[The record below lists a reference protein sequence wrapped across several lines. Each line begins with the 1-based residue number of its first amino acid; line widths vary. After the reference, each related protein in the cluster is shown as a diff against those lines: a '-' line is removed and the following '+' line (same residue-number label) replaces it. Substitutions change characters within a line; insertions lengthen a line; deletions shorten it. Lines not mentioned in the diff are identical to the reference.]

1 MSAPEINLILSL
13 QYSRQAPPGACRHL
27 FIALMS
33 EILIAAAIAFII
45 GAIAGFI
52 FSRISFRSIVDNHEA
67 LLKKTEERHR
77 EELARINDNN
87 QRALSDRDRLH
98 NEALEL
104 LKRNFDETLRRTKE
118 ELNNVSSEILRRR
131 QMEFQQSSS
140 EKINAV
146 LSPLNETIAGMKN
159 AMERNSR
166 LQNEFSGVFSSNVEN
181 LLRQSEAARLSAE
194 KLADALGKNTKVQ
207 GEWGETVLTEL
218 LESQGL
224 TEGRHFDTQNVF
236 KGDSTLRPDVVLHL
250 DNERDVIIDA
260 KASLSDYISYLN
272 AETSAEKELALRKH
286 IASIENHVRELVRKD
301 YSSLIAPPRSSIGYV
316 IMFVPNTSAL
326 LLATNARPD
335 LWRKAMEQNVYIADE
350 QTLYAALKIVRLTWS
365 RIAQNENH
373 REVYALAN
381 EMLDRVGK
389 FMEKYVE
396 LGMKLEATSKAYSQG
411 LDKIKEGG
419 HSIPGTCR
427 KLIRMG
433 AKMEKR
439 KNVPDSMLGLDD
451 TTDLIDN

>member
-1 MSAPEINLILSL
+1 MFYNMVDL
-13 QYSRQAPPGACRHL
+13 L
-27 FIALMS
+27 FAVI
-33 EILIAAAIAFII
+33 IAFVI
-45 GAIAGFI
+45 GVLAGFA
-52 FSRISFRSIVDNHEA
+52 FTKYSFRNVIRNNEE
-67 LLKKTEERHR
+67 LLRKTEESHR
-77 EELARINDNN
+77 EEISRINNSN
-87 QRALSDRDRLH
+87 QQALADRDRLH
-98 NEALEL
+98 SEAVEL
-104 LKRNFDETLRRTKE
+104 LKRNFDETLKRTKE
-118 ELNNVSSEILRRR
+118 ELNNLSADILRRR

-140 EKINAV
+140 EKIDAV

-159 AMERNSR
+159 AMEKNTR

-194 KLADALGKNTKVQ
+194 KLANALGRNTKVQ

-224 TEGRHFDTQNVF
+224 TEGRHFDTQTVF
-236 KGDSTLRPDVVLHL
+236 NGDSSLRPDVVLHL
-250 DNERDVIIDA
+250 DNERDVVIDA
-260 KASLSDYISYLN
+260 KTSLSDYISYLN
-272 AETSAEKELALRKH
+272 AETPVEKESALRRH

-301 YSSLIAPPRSSIGYV
+301 YSSLIPPPRTSIGYV
-316 IMFVPNTSAL
+316 IMFIPNTSAL

-350 QTLYAALKIVRLTWS
+350 QTLYAALKIVCLTWS

-373 REVYALAN
+373 REVYSLAN

-396 LGMKLEATSKAYSQG
+396 LGSRLEAVSKAYSQG

-451 TTDLIDN
+451 SIDLLESDNQ